1 MEDFENILELLRDSR
16 HHSIEE
22 INNILS
28 IPSDRLNKLL
38 SFLQE
43 YGFIEIE
50 NGTLMITDLGIK
62 YLELPV

>member
-1 MEDFENILELLRDSR
+1 MEDFENILELLRDSK
-16 HHSIEE
+16 HHSIVE

-28 IPSDRLNKLL
+28 IPPDKLNKLL

-50 NGTLMITDLGIK
+50 NGTLIITDLGIK